1 MHLSRIPAGMRY
13 YVGEEARLRR
23 RVEDAAMSVFDRWAY
38 EEITTPS
45 VDYYALFEHGM
56 GTIEAQRAFRFTDQ
70 DGRLLTLRPD
80 VTSSVARA
88 AATLLSDRPRPL
100 RLCYAA
106 PVFKQQS
113 QSAAEWRR
121 ENTQLGCELI
131 GAGDASADLE
141 MLLVAAEILA
151 QLGLQDSCCITI
163 NHVEIFNGLAEEF
176 LPDTN
181 AREVVRGL
189 IDRRAIPELN
199 HYSSDAA
206 RCKTFADLVHL
217 KGKRE
222 VIHSAQDS
230 ISNARSQ
237 RALGAVADL
246 WEALEMRGVSELFE
260 IDLGDVSSLD
270 YYTGLSFKIFVD
282 GAGSRVGGGGR
293 YDRLISNFGVAEPAI
308 GFVLNLDGLTDVLNS
323 EKSQPQI
330 SRIHTDLKQ

>member
-1 MHLSRIPAGMRY
+1 MRY
-13 YVGEEARLRR
+13 YVGDEARLRR
-23 RVEDAAMSVFDRWAY
+23 RVEDTAMAVFDRWSY

-56 GTIEAQRAFRFTDQ
+56 GTTEAQRAFRFTDQ

-113 QSAAEWRR
+113 QSATEWRR

-141 MLLVAAEILA
+141 MLLVAAEILS

-163 NHVEIFNGLAEEF
+163 NHVEIFNGLAEQF
-176 LPDTN
+176 LPDAN
-181 AREVVRGL
+181 AREEVRGL

-199 HYSSDAA
+199 HYLNDGP

-217 KGKRE
+217 KGKQE
-222 VIHSAQDS
+222 VIHAAQDL
-230 ISNARSQ
+230 ISNGRSQ
-237 RALGAVADL
+237 RALAAVAGL
-246 WEALEMRGVSELFE
+246 WQALETRGVSELFE

-270 YYTGLSFKIFVD
+270 YYTGLSFKVFVS

-293 YDRLISNFGVAEPAI
+293 YDSLIANFGTSEPAT
-308 GFVLNLDGLTDVLNS
+308 GFVLNLDGLTEVLNR
-323 EKSQPQI
+323 EKNQPQVTQM
-330 SRIHTDLKQ
+330 HTDLNG

>member
-1 MHLSRIPAGMRY
+1 MRY
-13 YVGEEARLRR
+13 YVGDEARLRR
-23 RVEDAAMSVFDRWAY
+23 RVEDTAMSVFDRWSY

-45 VDYYALFEHGM
+45 VDYYALFEQGM
-56 GTIEAQRAFRFTDQ
+56 GITEAQRAFRFTDQ

-106 PVFKQQS
+106 PVFKQQP
-113 QSAAEWRR
+113 QSTAEWRR

-151 QLGLQDSCCITI
+151 QLGLHDSCCITI
-163 NHVEIFNGLAEEF
+163 NHVEIFNGLADEF
-176 LPDTN
+176 LPDANT
-181 AREVVRGL
+181 REVVRGL

-199 HYSSDAA
+199 RYSNDSLK
-206 RCKTFADLVHL
+206 CKTFADLVHL
-217 KGKRE
+217 KGKQE
-222 VIHSAQDS
+222 IIQAGQDL
-230 ISNARSQ
+230 ISNPRSL
-237 RALGAVADL
+237 RALSALADL
-246 WEALEMRGVSELFE
+246 WQALETRGVSGLFE

-270 YYTGLSFKIFVD
+270 YYTGLSFKAFVS

-293 YDRLISNFGVAEPAI
+293 YDSLIANFGAAEPAT
-308 GFVLNLDGLTDVLNS
+308 GFVLNLDGLTDVLLRKNN
-323 EKSQPQI
+323 EPQI
-330 SRIHTDLKQ
+330 SRIHTDLK

>member
-23 RVEDAAMSVFDRWAY
+23 RVEDTAMSVFDRWSY

-56 GTIEAQRAFRFTDQ
+56 GITEAQRAFRFTDQ

-141 MLLVAAEILA
+141 MLLVAAEILR

-176 LPDTN
+176 SLDAN
-181 AREVVRGL
+181 AREVVRSL
-189 IDRRAIPELN
+189 IDSRAIPELN
-199 HYSSDAA
+199 RFSSDALG
-206 RCKTFADLVHL
+206 CKTFADLVHL
-217 KGKRE
+217 KGKQE
-222 VIHSAQDS
+222 VIQSAQDLV
-230 ISNARSQ
+230 SNARSQ
-237 RALGAVADL
+237 RALMVIAAL
-246 WEALEMRGVSELFE
+246 WQALETRGVSDLFE

-270 YYTGLSFKIFVD
+270 YYTGLSFKVFVD

-293 YDRLISNFGVAEPAI
+293 YDGLIANFGAAEPAI
-308 GFVLNLDGLTDVLNS
+308 GFVLNLDGLTDVLLRKTN
-323 EKSQPQI
+323 EPQI
-330 SRIHTDLKQ
+330 SQMHSDLNS